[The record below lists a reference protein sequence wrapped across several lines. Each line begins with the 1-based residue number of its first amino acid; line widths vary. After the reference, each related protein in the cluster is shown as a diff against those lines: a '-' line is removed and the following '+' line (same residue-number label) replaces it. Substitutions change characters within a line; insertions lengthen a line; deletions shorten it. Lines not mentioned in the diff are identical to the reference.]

1 MNKVIVY
8 KRDTMEWTIKQNEKN
23 KKWYFSVSGVEN
35 KKSCVFPRYEEIVAQ
50 AQKSGLSVENMINA
64 RQFERY
70 FEKVTEGKTMPL
82 PLEIELDPSFDTRL
96 IIDADKTKAALYIRK
111 AKEEPHRIDKK
122 LITAMLN
129 NSQIV
134 QIDFAALD
142 EKINAF
148 IESTDRE
155 TEFVIAEGTLPG
167 RGKDRTLIPHIT
179 KLDESE
185 DMMLRKKLLH
195 AVGAAREQPQMI
207 YDKDF
212 PLSEAQSLCVVA
224 KHDLLFEFSKT
235 ELGTSGA
242 DIYGNAI
249 QGLPGNDPFVLDLR
263 NITQTNDEL
272 TAGCSGILLSA
283 ESPDG
288 LKLRI
293 IPYKEATVTAVIS
306 DDKMEASLVLESGR
320 GAGARLS
327 ISRLKK
333 ALDAVGLPA
342 DRYTEKVLKDAIY
355 EARLSS
361 APIEFTVSRGI
372 PPVAPHSYQFDW
384 KVDFGHSN
392 AVSVTR
398 GETILETFF
407 QKTGKKGSD
416 VFGTIIEIDQA
427 TPLKLPQTDSTIRV
441 IKQEKKISFV
451 AAVHGELTRT
461 GDKLEILNSKVID
474 TDVNTETGDII
485 FAGDVIINGSVESE
499 RSVKAGGCLTVNG
512 DAGVSLVYT
521 KESLLM
527 NGGIRGE
534 NRGTAWAKNTMAIQ
548 FAETARLFA
557 GGNIYISEYGFRCVV
572 KTNGALIING
582 EPGSFI
588 GGNAHAARGMSVRNL
603 GDYKT
608 VRTIISFGQDY
619 LIKDKIEVYEKQ
631 TQENLLELAR
641 IEAELKNTET
651 PADRIQELREQK
663 VILLKSN
670 TALGIK
676 IFKLKENFESH
687 IPSEVK
693 ITGTVYP
700 GVILESHGR
709 YYEVREP
716 ASHVVFTFDS
726 KQGRIVCKQIED
738 KINLTAE

>member
-1 MNKVIVY
+1 MK
-8 KRDTMEWTIKQNEKN
+8 WTIKQNERN
-23 KKWYFSVSGVEN
+23 KKWYFSVSDVEN
-35 KKSCVFPRYEEIVAQ
+35 KENCVFPGYEAIMEQ
-50 AQKSGLSVENMINA
+50 ARKNGLATENLINA
-64 RQFERY
+64 QQFERY
-70 FEKVTEGKTMPL
+70 FDKILYGKTMPL
-82 PLEIELDPSFDTRL
+82 PLEIELDPSFDARL
-96 IIDADKTKAALYIRK
+96 IIDPDKTKATLYIRK
-111 AKEEPHRIDKK
+111 AKDEPHTIDKK
-122 LITAMLN
+122 LITTMLN
-129 NSQIV
+129 NSRIV
-134 QIDFAALD
+134 HIDFKTLD

-148 IESTDRE
+148 LEAPDRE
-155 TEFVIAEGTLPG
+155 IELVIAEGTLPG
-167 RGKDRTLIPHIT
+167 RGKDRTLISHIT

-185 DMMLRKKLLH
+185 DILLRKKLLH
-195 AVGAAREQPQMI
+195 AVGTAREQPQMI
-207 YDKDF
+207 YDKEF
-212 PLSEAQSLCVVA
+212 PLSEAQTLSVVA
-224 KHDLLFEFSKT
+224 KHDLLYEFSKS

-249 QGLPGNDPFVLDLR
+249 PGLPGNDPFVLDLR

-272 TAGCSGILLSA
+272 KAGCNGILLSA

-293 IPYKEATVTAVIS
+293 IPYKDATVKAVIS
-306 DDKMEASLVLESGR
+306 DDKMEASLILESGR
-320 GAGARLS
+320 GAG
-327 ISRLKK
+327 
-333 ALDAVGLPA
+333 
-342 DRYTEKVLKDAIY
+342 
-355 EARLSS
+355 ARLSS

-372 PPVAPHSYQFDW
+372 QPVAPHSYQFDW

-392 AVSVTR
+392 SVSVKR
-398 GETILETFF
+398 GETLLEATFRE
-407 QKTGKKGSD
+407 TGEKGSD
-416 VFGTIIEIDQA
+416 VFGNTIEINA
-427 TPLKLPQTDSTIRV
+427 AALLKLPQTDNTIRV
-441 IKQEKKISFV
+441 IKQGRKISFV
-451 AAVHGELTRT
+451 AAVHGELVRT
-461 GDKLEILNSKVID
+461 PEKLKILNSKIID
-474 TDVNTETGDII
+474 TDVNKETGDII
-485 FAGDVIINGSVESE
+485 FAGDVIINGDIDAD

-534 NRGTAWAKNTMAIQ
+534 SRGTVWAKNTIALH

-557 GGNIYISEYGFRCVV
+557 GGNIYINEYSFRCVV
-572 KTNGALIING
+572 KTNGQLIMNG

-588 GGNAHAARGMSVRNL
+588 GGNAHAARGINVRNL

-631 TQENLLELAR
+631 TQENLLEIAR
-641 IEAELKNTET
+641 IEAELNDAET

-687 IPSEVK
+687 IPSEIK
-693 ITGTVYP
+693 ITGTIYP

-716 ASHVVFTFDS
+716 ASHVIFTFEP
-726 KQGRIVCKQIED
+726 KQGRIICKQIED
-738 KINLTAE
+738 KIELTTE

>member
-1 MNKVIVY
+1 
-8 KRDTMEWTIKQNEKN
+8 
-23 KKWYFSVSGVEN
+23 
-35 KKSCVFPRYEEIVAQ
+35 
-50 AQKSGLSVENMINA
+50 
-64 RQFERY
+64 
-70 FEKVTEGKTMPL
+70 
-82 PLEIELDPSFDTRL
+82 
-96 IIDADKTKAALYIRK
+96 
-111 AKEEPHRIDKK
+111 
-122 LITAMLN
+122 MLN
-129 NSQIV
+129 NSQIAN
-134 QIDFAALD
+134 IDFKTLD

-148 IESTDRE
+148 VEASDRE
-155 TEFVIAEGTLPG
+155 IELVIAEGTLPG
-167 RGKDRTLIPHIT
+167 RGKDRSLISHIT
-179 KLDESE
+179 KLDEAE
-185 DMMLRKKLLH
+185 DLLFRKKLLH
-195 AVGAAREQPQMI
+195 AVGTAREQPQMI

-212 PLSEAQSLCVVA
+212 PLSEAQALSIVA
-224 KHDLLFEFSKT
+224 KHDLLYEFSKS

-242 DIYGNAI
+242 DIYGNTI
-249 QGLPGNDPFVLDLR
+249 PGLPGNDPFVLDLR

-272 TAGCSGILLSA
+272 KAGCNGILLSA

-293 IPYKEATVTAVIS
+293 IPYKDATVKAVIS
-306 DDKMEASLVLESGR
+306 ADNMEASLILESGR

-327 ISRLKK
+327 LSRLKK
-333 ALDAVGLPA
+333 ALDEVNLPP
-342 DRYTEKVLKDAIY
+342 DRYTDKILRDAIY

-361 APIEFTVSRGI
+361 APVEFTVSRGI
-372 PPVAPHSYQFDW
+372 QPVAPHSYQFDW
-384 KVDFGHSN
+384 KVHFGHSN
-392 AVSVTR
+392 SVSVKR
-398 GETILETFF
+398 GETLLETFF
-407 QKTGKKGSD
+407 QETGEKGSD
-416 VFGTIIEIDQA
+416 VFGTTIEIDKA
-427 TPLKLPQTDSTIRV
+427 VPLNLPQTDNTIRV
-441 IKQEKKISFV
+441 IKQGKKVSFV
-451 AAVHGELTRT
+451 AAVHGEL
-461 GDKLEILNSKVID
+461 KILNSKIID
-474 TDVNTETGDII
+474 TDVNKETGDII
-485 FAGDVIINGSVESE
+485 FAGDVIINGDIDAD
-499 RSVKAGGCLTVNG
+499 RSVKAGGSLTVNG

-534 NRGTAWAKNTMAIQ
+534 SRGTVWAKNTMALH

-557 GGNIYISEYGFRCVV
+557 GGNIYINEYSFRCVV
-572 KTNGALIING
+572 KTNGQLIMNG

-588 GGNAHAARGMSVRNL
+588 GGNAHAAHGINVRNL

-641 IEAELKNTET
+641 IEAELSDTET

-670 TALGIK
+670 TSLGIK

-693 ITGTVYP
+693 VTGTVYP

-716 ASHVVFTFDS
+716 ASHVIFTFDS
-726 KQGRIVCKQIED
+726 KQGRIVCNQIED
-738 KINLTAE
+738 KIDFTAE

>member
-1 MNKVIVY
+1 MNKGIVY
-8 KRDTMEWTIKQNEKN
+8 KRYNMKWTIKQNAGN
-23 KKWYFSVSGVEN
+23 KKWYFSVSDVEN
-35 KKSCVFPRYEEIVAQ
+35 AENCVFPSYEEIAAQ
-50 AQKSGLSVENMINA
+50 AQKQGLPAENLINA

-70 FEKVTEGKTMPL
+70 FDKVLYGKTLPL
-82 PLEIELDPSFDTRL
+82 PLEIELDSSFDTRL
-96 IIDADKTKAALYIRK
+96 IIESDKTKATLYIRK
-111 AKEEPHRIDKK
+111 AKDTPRNIDKK
-122 LITAMLN
+122 LITTMLN
-129 NSQIV
+129 NSGIKNL
-134 QIDFAALD
+134 DFKALD
-142 EKINAF
+142 EKINDF
-148 IESTDRE
+148 IESPERE
-155 TEFVIAEGTLPG
+155 IELVIAEGTLPG
-167 RGKDRTLIPHIT
+167 RGKDRALIPHIT
-179 KLDESE
+179 KLGEEADLL
-185 DMMLRKKLLH
+185 LRKKLLH
-195 AVGAAREQPQMI
+195 AVENAREQPQMI

-212 PLSEAQSLCVVA
+212 PLSEAQSLSVVT
-224 KHDLLFEFSKT
+224 KHDLLFEFSKS
-235 ELGTSGA
+235 EPGASGA

-263 NITQTNDEL
+263 NIVQTNDEL
-272 TAGCSGILLSA
+272 KAGCNGILLSA

-293 IPYKEATVTAVIS
+293 IPYKDATVKAVIS
-306 DDKMEASLVLESGR
+306 DDKMEASLILESGR

-327 ISRLKK
+327 LSRLRK
-333 ALDAVGLPA
+333 ALDEVNLPP
-342 DRYTEKVLKDAIY
+342 DRYNDKILRAAIY

-361 APIEFTVSRGI
+361 APVEFTVSRGI

-392 AVSVTR
+392 TVSVKR
-398 GETILETFF
+398 GETLLETLFRE
-407 QKTGKKGSD
+407 TGEKGSN
-416 VFGTIIEIDQA
+416 VFGNTIEINKA
-427 TPLKLPQTDSTIRV
+427 ALLKLPQTDNTIRI
-441 IKQEKKISFV
+441 IKQGKKISFV
-451 AAVHGELTRT
+451 AAVHGELIKT
-461 GDKLEILNSKVID
+461 GERLKILNSKIID
-474 TDVNTETGDII
+474 TDVNKETGDII
-485 FAGDVIINGSVESE
+485 FAGDVIINGDIDTD

-534 NRGTAWAKNTMAIQ
+534 HRGTVWAKNTMALH

-557 GGNIYISEYGFRCVV
+557 GGNIYINEYSFRCVV
-572 KTNGALIING
+572 KTNGELIMNG

-588 GGNAHAARGMSVRNL
+588 GGNAHAARGINVRNL

-631 TQENLLELAR
+631 TQENLLEIAR
-641 IEAELKNTET
+641 IEAELSDTET

-709 YYEVREP
+709 YYEVHEP
-716 ASHVVFTFDS
+716 ASHVIFTFDS

-738 KINLTAE
+738 KIELTAE